1 MIFNCNTQT
10 KKYKMRT
17 KEIIFTGIVNG
28 TIYNSVGDYNKAV
41 QAAIDA
47 GEELN
52 CTSRTYMA
60 PVAENEPEPYDE
72 NVDVVDADLTPYFN
86 EGDPNYLD
94 ILAGKDENVLT
105 DEVHDAFVDALDY
118 VDASDDLEELH
129 DYQKTIKD
137 IRTKI
142 RKDSDDIQR
151 TIDEFR
157 DQIDLLKKGQNTADI
172 LLYNYT
178 NLSNEVEVAIQRNAP
193 KVEIQEKKA
202 PVETGTTQGGILSL
216 LKEILG
222 ENK

>member
-1 MIFNCNTQT
+1 
-10 KKYKMRT
+10 MRT

-28 TIYNSVGDYNKAV
+28 TVYNSVGDYNKAV

-52 CTSRTYMA
+52 CTSYTHSA

-72 NVDVVDADLTPYFN
+72 DVDVMDADLTPYFN

-94 ILAGKDENVLT
+94 VLAGEDENVLA

-142 RKDSDDIQR
+142 RKDSDDIR
-151 TIDEFR
+151 G
-157 DQIDLLKKGQNTADI
+157 QIDLLRKGQNIANV

-178 NLSNEVEVAIQRNAP
+178 NLSNEVEVAIQRNTP
-193 KVEIQEKKA
+193 KAEVQEKKA
-202 PVETGTTQGGILSL
+202 PVETGTTQGGILGL

>member
-1 MIFNCNTQT
+1 
-10 KKYKMRT
+10 MRT

-28 TIYNSVGDYNKAV
+28 TVYNSVEDYNKAV

-52 CTSRTYMA
+52 CTSYTYSA
-60 PVAENEPEPYDE
+60 PVTENEPEPYNED
-72 NVDVVDADLTPYFN
+72 VDVVDADLTPYFN

-94 ILAGKDENVLT
+94 VLAGEDENVLA

-151 TIDEFR
+151 TIDELR
-157 DQIDLLKKGQNTADI
+157 DQIDLLKKGQNIADI
-172 LLYNYT
+172 LLCNYT
-178 NLSNEVEVAIQRNAP
+178 NLSNEVEVAIQRNTP
-193 KVEIQEKKA
+193 KTEVQEKKA
-202 PVETGTTQGGILSL
+202 PVETGAAQGGILGL

>member
-1 MIFNCNTQT
+1 
-10 KKYKMRT
+10 MRT
-17 KEIIFTGIVNG
+17 KEIIFVGNVNG
-28 TIYNSVGDYNKAV
+28 TIYNSVEDYNKAV
-41 QAAIDA
+41 QAAIDT

-60 PVAENEPEPYDE
+60 PDE
-72 NVDVVDADLTPYFN
+72 DVDVVDADLTPYFN

-94 ILAGKDENVLT
+94 VLAGVDENNLA
-105 DEVHDAFVDALDY
+105 DKVHDAFVDALDY

-151 TIDEFR
+151 TIDELR
-157 DQIDLLKKGQNTADI
+157 DQIDLLKKGQNIASG

-178 NLSNEVEVAIQRNAP
+178 NLSNEVEVAIQRNTL

-202 PVETGTTQGGILSL
+202 LVETGTTQGGILDL
-216 LKEILG
+216 LKEALG

>member
-1 MIFNCNTQT
+1 
-10 KKYKMRT
+10 MRT
-17 KEIIFTGIVNG
+17 KEIIFVGNVNG
-28 TIYNSVGDYNKAV
+28 TIYNSVEDYNKAV

-60 PVAENEPEPYDE
+60 PDE
-72 NVDVVDADLTPYFN
+72 DVDVMDADLTPYFN

-94 ILAGKDENVLT
+94 VLAGEDENDLA

-151 TIDEFR
+151 TIDELR
-157 DQIDLLKKGQNTADI
+157 DQIDLLKKGQNIADT

-178 NLSNEVEVAIQRNAP
+178 NLSNEVEVAIQRNTP

-202 PVETGTTQGGILSL
+202 PVETGAAQGGILGL

>member
-1 MIFNCNTQT
+1 
-10 KKYKMRT
+10 MRT
-17 KEIIFTGIVNG
+17 KEIIFVGNVNG
-28 TIYNSVGDYNKAV
+28 TIYNSVEDYNKAV

-47 GEELN
+47 GEELD

-60 PVAENEPEPYDE
+60 PDE
-72 NVDVVDADLTPYFN
+72 DVDVMDADLTPYFN

-94 ILAGKDENVLT
+94 VLAGEDENVLA
-105 DEVHDAFVDALDY
+105 DEVHDEFVDALDY

-151 TIDEFR
+151 TIDELQ
-157 DQIDLLKKGQNTADI
+157 DQIDLLKKGQNIANV
-172 LLYNYT
+172 LLCNYT
-178 NLSNEVEVAIQRNAP
+178 NLSNEVEVAIQRNTP
-193 KVEIQEKKA
+193 KAEVQEKKA
-202 PVETGTTQGGILSL
+202 PVETGAAQGGILGL